1 MEYGQIVIK
10 DCCIISDEDIR
21 FMVATHNRL
30 SDVQSNL
37 GIAMQLY
44 ANDVIVHWS
53 DLLQNI
59 NLFQIKACNRQ
70 P

>member
-44 ANDVIVHWS
+44 ANDVIVH
-53 DLLQNI
+53 
-59 NLFQIKACNRQ
+59 
-70 P
+70 